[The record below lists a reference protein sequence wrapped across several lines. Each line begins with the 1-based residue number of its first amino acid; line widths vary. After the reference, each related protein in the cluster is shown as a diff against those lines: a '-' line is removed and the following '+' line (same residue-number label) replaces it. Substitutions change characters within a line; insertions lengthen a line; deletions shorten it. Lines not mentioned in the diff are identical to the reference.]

1 MARTHG
7 LDKRRAEEMARM
19 AKGGKHDGGSSIT
32 ESSHNPS
39 GSAGK
44 PYKSG
49 ANVSKGSKPAAGKAG
64 VAPVAGPKSGKKGC

>member
-7 LDKRRAEEMARM
+7 LDKRLAEQRAM

-32 ESSHNPS
+32 ESSHSPS

-49 ANVSKGSKPAAGKAG
+49 ANVSKGSKPSAGKAG
-64 VAPVAGPKSGKKGC
+64 VAPAAGPKSGKKGC

>member
-7 LDKRRAEEMARM
+7 LDKRKAQESEAM
-19 AKGGKHDGGSSIT
+19 AKGGKHHGGSSIT
-32 ESSHNPS
+32 QDSVAPE

-49 ANVSKGSKPAAGKAG
+49 ANVAKGSKPAPGKGG
-64 VAPVAGPKSGKKGC
+64 VAPAATSKKGKSY